1 MKRLL
6 ILMAFLAIGALA
18 SAQTSPYALG
28 GRFYGGG
35 DFNGAEISFQK
46 SVSDRNRTELDASF
60 GFRSDNSRIALIG
73 MYHWVL
79 NLPGRFSWFIGPGA
93 SLSYDRYND
102 NSYINIGLGGQIG
115 IEYNFRG
122 IPLMVSLDAR
132 PIWDFLGDVNG
143 LGWGTALGIRYTW

>member
-1 MKRLL
+1 
-6 ILMAFLAIGALA
+6 MAFLAIGALA

-60 GFRSDNSRIALIG
+60 GFRSDNSRIALVG